1 MGGRLAIAVKC
12 QSWEV
17 ITSESIKLELDH
29 AAGCCISPTRQI
41 FDKTKILFF
50 ILLLFPICKKF
61 FLDSCSME
69 LFDCFE
75 ITILFAKHSS
85 HASSSFDGPLEK
97 KKNNNSLKI
106 NSQSKVTTWR
116 VK

>member
-1 MGGRLAIAVKC
+1 MGGRLAIAYKC

-29 AAGCCISPTRQI
+29 AAGCYISLTPQI
-41 FDKTKILFF
+41 LDKTKILFF

-85 HASSSFDGPLEK
+85 HACIIFWWSIGEEEQQQLTE
-97 KKNNNSLKI
+97 N
-106 NSQSKVTTWR
+106 
-116 VK
+116 

>member
-1 MGGRLAIAVKC
+1 MGGRLAIAYKC

-17 ITSESIKLELDH
+17 ITSESIKLELIMLL
-29 AAGCCISPTRQI
+29 AAALVVPDNYLTRI
-41 FDKTKILFF
+41 DSLF
-50 ILLLFPICKKF
+50 ILLLFPIYKKF

-85 HASSSFDGPLEK
+85 HAYIIFWWSIGEEQQQQLTE
-97 KKNNNSLKI
+97 N
-106 NSQSKVTTWR
+106 
-116 VK
+116 